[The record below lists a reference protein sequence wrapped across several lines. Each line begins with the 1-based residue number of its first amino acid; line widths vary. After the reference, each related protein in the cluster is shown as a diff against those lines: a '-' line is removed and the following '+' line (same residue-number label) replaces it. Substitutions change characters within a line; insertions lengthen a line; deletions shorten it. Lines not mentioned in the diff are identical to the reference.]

1 MLVEKSTRN
10 GSARTLLA
18 RRVSRG
24 AIVAALAGALV
35 VPAATAQAVPC
46 PAVGA
51 GKLSQGDVSIE
62 VRRLQ
67 TTLMVAALSCR
78 ARSDY
83 NEFIRAHRP
92 SLQSYGKAIKAE
104 FRRRYGRA
112 GSKELN
118 RFITRLANEA
128 SARSNADRAGFCGDA
143 SALFE
148 QARTRGMTL
157 ARMVT
162 VHAGGTQL
170 ASAACDGTTAAA
182 YRPGAKQDASRN
194 R

>member
-1 MLVEKSTRN
+1 MLVENSTRN
-10 GSARTLLA
+10 GLA
-18 RRVSRG
+18 RRKLTRHVSRV
-24 AIVAALAGALV
+24 ALVAALAGALV

-46 PAVGA
+46 PATGA
-51 GKLSQGDVSIE
+51 GKLSKGDISIE

-67 TTLMVAALSCR
+67 TKLMVAALSCR

-83 NEFIRAHRP
+83 NEFIMTHRP

-118 RFITRLANEA
+118 RFVTRLANEA
-128 SARSNADRAGFCGDA
+128 SARSNADRAAFCADA
-143 SALFE
+143 SALF
-148 QARTRGMTL
+148 AKSRTGGMTL
-157 ARMVT
+157 ASMVT
-162 VHAGGTQL
+162 VKSGGTRL
-170 ASAACDGTTAAA
+170 ASAACDSTTAAA
-182 YRPGAKQDASRN
+182 YRPAAKQDASRN

>member
-10 GSARTLLA
+10 GSARTMLA
-18 RRVSRG
+18 RHVSRG
-24 AIVAALAGALV
+24 ALVAALAGALV

-51 GKLSQGDVSIE
+51 GKLSKGDISIE

-67 TTLMVAALSCR
+67 TKLMVAALSCR

-83 NEFIRAHRP
+83 NDFIRAHRP

-118 RFITRLANEA
+118 RFVTRLANEA
-128 SARSNADRAGFCGDA
+128 SARSNADRAGFCADA
-143 SALFE
+143 SALFDK
-148 QARTRGMTL
+148 ARTRGMTL

-162 VHAGGTQL
+162 VQTGTQI

-182 YRPGAKQDASRN
+182 YQPGGKQDAARN

>member
-1 MLVEKSTRN
+1 
-10 GSARTLLA
+10 
-18 RRVSRG
+18 
-24 AIVAALAGALV
+24 

-51 GKLSQGDVSIE
+51 GKLSKGDISIE

-83 NEFIRAHRP
+83 NEFIMAHRP
-92 SLQSYGKAIKAE
+92 SIQSYGKAIKAE
-104 FRRRYGRA
+104 FRRRYGKS

-118 RFITRLANEA
+118 RFVTRLANEA
-128 SARSNADRAGFCGDA
+128 SARSNADRAGFCADA
-143 SALFE
+143 AALFA
-148 QARTRGMTL
+148 QARTRGTTL
-157 ARMVT
+157 ASMVT
-162 VHAGGTQL
+162 VQTAGGTQL
-170 ASAACDGTTAAA
+170 ASAACDATTAAA